1 MYGLL
6 TDDLTWNKQ
15 VYEQSARANKLLG
28 YIKRNTRFI
37 LGTAVRRTLFLGLV
51 RPHLGY
57 ATQIWAPQSIELTAK
72 LERIQRRATRFILN
86 LSYSST
92 ISYNSRLQTLN
103 LLPICYWHELLDL
116 VFFFKITHGLV
127 NVDPSVLP
135 DVRKYRRTRS
145 TTTNVNKY
153 IPKKCKTTTY
163 QKSFLVRACRIWN
176 CLVDELDFSL
186 VTLTSFKLVLFNYY
200 KTSLVTSFDCEDP
213 RTFKTVCL
221 KCNSVRPLSRPIFCC
236 M

>member
-1 MYGLL
+1 MTCHGTSKYAAIC
-6 TDDLTWNKQ
+6 TCQQTSCN
-15 VYEQSARANKLLG
+15 G
-28 YIKRNTRFI
+28 YIKRNMRFI
-37 LGTAVRRTLFLGLV
+37 LGTAVTRTLFSGLV

-57 ATQIWAPQSIELTAK
+57 ATQIWAPQSIKLTSK

-86 LSYSST
+86 LPYSST
-92 ISYNSRLQTLN
+92 ISYNSCLQTLN

-127 NVDPSVLP
+127 NVDSSVLP

-145 TTTNVNKY
+145 TTTNIKKY

-176 CLVDELDFSL
+176 CLADELDYSL
-186 VTLTSFKLVLFNYY
+186 VTLTLFKSVLFNYY
-200 KTSLVTSFDCEDP
+200 KTSWVTSFDCEDP

-221 KCNSVRPLSRPIFCC
+221 KCNSVRPLSRPILCC
-236 M
+236 NCS